1 MSKNWFEQ
9 NMNKKLSGTAEDF
22 DLDANWKAIQAKRS
36 KKKRR
41 VIYFW
46 FVLPAVLILLAG
58 GSLYLSTDQDK
69 LIGQEKSSDKPIPLA
84 SGNIESE
91 KIEST
96 TQNEVQSNTDLNST
110 AIPQTVKNDEK
121 NGLQKHFKTTPQ
133 KTQIAQTSQISKTTI
148 NLHSEDVRSPKMDSE
163 PIKFNDESVFEKAA
177 FELIT
182 NLEILPLDSK
192 LSLLPETA
200 IELQIPLFDLA
211 IESKKTSRQTSGYWI
226 GASAMYG
233 LQSINRSGPEN
244 LYASRQAEEETLDM
258 LQAGFEFGVK
268 LNKHFSLQTG
278 LNFIQFTDKRVYQN
292 TEVYSVIDSNFLIS
306 KLLKADGNMQDIY
319 GVAEIPYVR
328 EINETSYNRYRHM
341 ELPLILAWE
350 NKLSSKFIF
359 RAGAGVS
366 LGLISSRSG
375 SISDN
380 LNTQIPLSQ
389 ASYKSQG
396 QLAGL
401 IRIEW
406 MYTKPGW
413 SAGVIL
419 QGRSDLT
426 NQLKTAAGYTERR
439 TSYAFGLAY
448 RIHL

>member
-1 MSKNWFEQ
+1 
-9 NMNKKLSGTAEDF
+9 MNSGP
-22 DLDANWKAIQAKRS
+22 AK
-36 KKKRR
+36 
-41 VIYFW
+41 I
-46 FVLPAVLILLAG
+46 
-58 GSLYLSTDQDK
+58 
-69 LIGQEKSSDKPIPLA
+69 
-84 SGNIESE
+84 
-91 KIEST
+91 
-96 TQNEVQSNTDLNST
+96 
-110 AIPQTVKNDEK
+110 NDE
-121 NGLQKHFKTTPQ
+121 P
-133 KTQIAQTSQISKTTI
+133 
-148 NLHSEDVRSPKMDSE
+148 
-163 PIKFNDESVFEKAA
+163 VFEKAA
-177 FELIT
+177 FELST
-182 NLEILPLDSK
+182 DLEILPLDSK
-192 LSLLPETA
+192 LSILPETA

-211 IESKKTSRQTSGYWI
+211 IESKKTIRQTSGYWI

-233 LQSINRSGPEN
+233 LQSINRTGPEN
-244 LYASRQAEEETLDM
+244 LYTSRQTEEETLDM

-278 LNFIQFTDKRVYQN
+278 LNCIQFTDKRVYQN

-306 KLLKADGNMQDIY
+306 KLLKADGSMQDIY
-319 GVAEIPYVR
+319 GVAEIPFIR

-419 QGRSDLT
+419 QGRSDLH
-426 NQLKTAAGYTERR
+426 NQLKSDAGYTERR
-439 TSYAFGLAY
+439 TAYSCGIAY